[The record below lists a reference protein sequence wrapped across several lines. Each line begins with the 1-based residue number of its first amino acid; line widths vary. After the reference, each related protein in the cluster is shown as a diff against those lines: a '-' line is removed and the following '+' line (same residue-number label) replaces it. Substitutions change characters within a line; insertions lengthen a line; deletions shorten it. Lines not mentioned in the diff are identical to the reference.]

1 MLSFIKQVFI
11 ALLSFSEC
19 LARDRTKCL
28 FLNGEQRMIRLT
40 PIHLNPGKLKY
51 YLFMISLD
59 KCNGSFNFLS
69 PKICVTKE
77 TKDINLKAF
86 NMLTNKNEA
95 KTMIKHI

>member
-11 ALLSFSEC
+11 ALLSFSES

-40 PIHLNPGKLKY
+40 LIHLNPGKLKY

>member
-1 MLSFIKQVFI
+1 MLSFKPVFI
-11 ALLSFSEC
+11 ALLSFSES
-19 LARDRTKCL
+19 LARDRTKFL
-28 FLNGEQRMIRLT
+28 FLNDEQCMISLT
-40 PIHLNPGKLKY
+40 LIYLNPGELKY

-69 PKICVTKE
+69 PKICVLKE